1 MRKLLLTTA
10 LIGSTLVAGN
20 AIAQTTV
27 SGNLNISYKASA
39 TDAASG
45 TTTTNSGRG
54 FGNEQQINIQNK
66 GALNNGMSYAAGF
79 SMENDGSQTGTLFNE
94 NTFIDF
100 IAGNTTFTIGV
111 DHIQNIDRSTATLL
125 NGMEAEDM
133 AQGVQTGTIA
143 FITTPGSNPAQSY
156 HVGVTQTIPG
166 IGKVS
171 ALYAPSDTTG
181 NAATATDKNF
191 VEDNS
196 ESAYEIGFV
205 GDLGVKGLNAHA
217 FTNKQKATTGSKANT
232 AASVNDHK
240 GHNIGASYNFGNV
253 TLGYDYKKE
262 GAVAINADTKQNAF
276 GAAYAVDKNLTV
288 GLNYTKADK
297 EGTTVDAKAKTLLV
311 GYSLGPV
318 ALIANFSQLENITGT
333 SGVDANVVYLAAR
346 TSF

>member
-27 SGNLNISYKASA
+27 SGNLNISYKAGAS
-39 TDAASG
+39 DAATG
-45 TTTTNSGRG
+45 TTTNSGRG
-54 FGNEQQINIQNK
+54 FGNEQQLNIQNK
-66 GALNNGMSYAAGF
+66 GALNNGMNYAAGF
-79 SMENDGSQTGTLFNE
+79 SIENDGSQTGTLFNE

-100 IAGNTTFTIGV
+100 IAGNTTVTIGV
-111 DHIQNIDRSTATLL
+111 DHIQNIDRTTSTLL
-125 NGMEAEDM
+125 NGMEAGDM
-133 AQGVQTGTIA
+133 ASGVNGTSVFLTA
-143 FITTPGSNPAQSY
+143 PGSDPAQSY
-156 HVGVTQTIPG
+156 HAGIMQTIPG
-166 IGKVS
+166 LGRVS
-171 ALYAPSDTTG
+171 FLYAPSDTTG
-181 NAATATDKNF
+181 GAATSTDKNY

-196 ESAYEIGFV
+196 ESAMEIGFV

-240 GHNIGASYNFGNV
+240 GHNIGASYNMGSV

-262 GAVAINADTKQNAF
+262 GAVAVNSDVKQNSF

-297 EGTTVDAKAKTLLV
+297 ESASVDAKAKTLLV

-318 ALIANFSQLENITGT
+318 ALIANLSQLENITGV

>member
-39 TDAASG
+39 SDATSG
-45 TTTTNSGRG
+45 STTTNSGRG
-54 FGNEQQINIQNK
+54 FGNEQQLNIQNK
-66 GALNNGMSYAAGF
+66 GKLNNGMDYAAGF
-79 SMENDGSQTGTLFNE
+79 SIENDGAQSTSLFNE
-94 NTFIDF
+94 NTFIDL
-100 IAGNTTFTIGV
+100 IAGNTTLTFGI
-111 DHIQNIDRSTATLL
+111 DHIQNIDRTTSTLL
-125 NGMEAEDM
+125 NGMEAGDM
-133 AQGVQTGTIA
+133 ASGANGTSVFLTA
-143 FITTPGSNPAQSY
+143 PGSDPAQSY
-156 HVGVTQTIPG
+156 HAGITQTIPG

-171 ALYAPSDTTG
+171 FLYAPSDSG
-181 NAATATDKNF
+181 AGEATSTDKNF
-191 VEDNS
+191 VENNS
-196 ESAYEIGFV
+196 ESAMEIGFA

-217 FTNKQKATTGSKANT
+217 FANKQKATTGSKT
-232 AASVNDHK
+232 VTPASVNDHK
-240 GHNIGASYNFGNV
+240 GYNWGASYNMGSV

-262 GAVAINADTKQNAF
+262 GAVAVNADVKQNSF

-297 EGTTVDAKAKTLLV
+297 ESASVDAKAKTLLV

-318 ALIANFSQLENITGT
+318 ALIANVSQLENITGV
-333 SGVDANVVYLAAR
+333 SGVDANVIYLAAR

>member
-27 SGNLNISYKASA
+27 SGNLNISYKAGA
-39 TDAASG
+39 ADAATG
-45 TTTTNSGRG
+45 TTTNSGRG
-54 FGNEQQINIQNK
+54 FGNEQQLNIQNK
-66 GALNNGMSYAAGF
+66 GKLNNGMDYAAGF
-79 SMENDGSQTGTLFNE
+79 SIENDGAQSSSLFNE
-94 NTFIDF
+94 NVYIDL
-100 IAGNTTFTIGV
+100 IAGNTTLTFGI
-111 DHIQNIDRSTATLL
+111 DHIQNIDRTTSTLI
-125 NGMEAEDM
+125 NGMEAGDM
-133 AQGVQTGTIA
+133 AEGVNGTA
-143 FITTPGSNPAQSY
+143 VFLTAPGSNPAGSY
-156 HVGVTQTIPG
+156 HAGITQTIPG

-171 ALYAPSDTTG
+171 FLYAPSDSGSGATTL
-181 NAATATDKNF
+181 TDKGF
-191 VEDNS
+191 VEDNN
-196 ESAYEIGFV
+196 ESAMEIGFV

-217 FTNKQKATTGSKANT
+217 FTNKQKATTGSKTHT

-240 GHNIGASYNFGNV
+240 GHNIGASYNFGSI

-262 GAVAINADTKQNAF
+262 GAVAVNSDVKQNSF

-297 EGTTVDAKAKTLLV
+297 EGASVDAKAKTLLV

-318 ALIANFSQLENITGT
+318 ALIANVSQLENITGV

>member
-27 SGNLNISYKASA
+27 SGNLNISYKAGAS
-39 TDAASG
+39 DAATG
-45 TTTTNSGRG
+45 TTTNSGRG
-54 FGNEQQINIQNK
+54 FGNEQQLNIQNK
-66 GALNNGMSYAAGF
+66 GALNNGMNYAAGF
-79 SMENDGSQTGTLFNE
+79 SIENDGSQSGTLFNE
-94 NTFIDF
+94 N
-100 IAGNTTFTIGV
+100 
-111 DHIQNIDRSTATLL
+111 IDRSTSTLL
-125 NGMEAEDM
+125 NGMEAGDM
-133 AQGVQTGTIA
+133 ADGVNGTA
-143 FITTPGSNPAQSY
+143 VFLTAPGSKPAESY
-156 HVGVTQTIPG
+156 HAGITQTIPG

-171 ALYAPSDTTG
+171 FLYAPNDTTG
-181 NAATATDKNF
+181 GAATGTDKNF

-196 ESAYEIGFV
+196 ESAMEIGFV

-217 FTNKQKATTGSKANT
+217 FTNKQKATAGSKAVT

-240 GHNIGASYNFGNV
+240 GHNIGASYNMGSV

-262 GAVAINADTKQNAF
+262 GAKTVNSDVKQNSF

-297 EGTTVDAKAKTLLV
+297 EGASVDAKAKTLLV

-318 ALIANFSQLENITGT
+318 ALIANVSQLENITGAA
-333 SGVDANVVYLAAR
+333 GVDANVVYLAAR

>member
-27 SGNLNISYKASA
+27 SGNLNISYKAGAS
-39 TDAASG
+39 DAATG
-45 TTTTNSGRG
+45 TTTNSGRG
-54 FGNEQQINIQNK
+54 FGNEQQLNIQNK
-66 GALNNGMSYAAGF
+66 GKLNNGMDYAAGF
-79 SMENDGSQTGTLFNE
+79 SIENDGSQTGTLFNE
-94 NTFIDF
+94 NTFIDL
-100 IAGNTTFTIGV
+100 IAGNTTLTFGV
-111 DHIQNIDRSTATLL
+111 DHIQNIDRTTSTLI
-125 NGMEAEDM
+125 NGMEAGDM
-133 AQGVQTGTIA
+133 ADGVNGTSVFLTA
-143 FITTPGSNPAQSY
+143 PGSNPSQSY
-156 HVGVTQTIPG
+156 HAGVTQTIPG

-171 ALYAPSDTTG
+171 FLYAPSDTTG

-196 ESAYEIGFV
+196 ESAMEIGFV

-217 FTNKQKATTGSKANT
+217 FANKQKATSGSKAVT
-232 AASVNDHK
+232 ATAVNDHK
-240 GHNIGASYNFGNV
+240 GYNWGASYNFGNV

-262 GAVAINADTKQNAF
+262 GAVAVNSDTKQNSF

-297 EGTTVDAKAKTLLV
+297 ENTTVDAKAKSLQV

-318 ALIANFSQLENITGT
+318 ALIANVSQLENITGT
-333 SGVDANVVYLAAR
+333 AGVDANVVYLAAR

>member
-27 SGNLNISYKASA
+27 SGNLNISYKAGA
-39 TDAASG
+39 ADAAAG
-45 TTTTNSGRG
+45 TTTNSGRG

-79 SMENDGSQTGTLFNE
+79 SIENDGSQATTLFNE

-111 DHIQNIDRSTATLL
+111 DHIQNIDRTTSTLL
-125 NGMEAEDM
+125 NGMEAGDM
-133 AQGVQTGTIA
+133 ADGVNGTA
-143 FITTPGSNPAQSY
+143 VFLTAPGSKPAESY
-156 HVGVTQTIPG
+156 HAGVTQTIPG

-171 ALYAPSDTTG
+171 FLYAPSDTTG
-181 NAATATDKNF
+181 GAATGSDKNF

-196 ESAYEIGFV
+196 ESAMEIGFV

-217 FTNKQKATTGSKANT
+217 FANKQKATSGSKAVT
-232 AASVNDHK
+232 ATAVNDHK
-240 GHNIGASYNFGNV
+240 GYNWGASYNMGSV

-262 GAVAINADTKQNAF
+262 GAVAINADTKQNSF

-318 ALIANFSQLENITGT
+318 ALIANVSQLENITGT
-333 SGVDANVVYLAAR
+333 AGVDANVVYLAAR